1 MVYSHSLALPWSI
14 SADDERRFRRILALT
29 LALTLALGILVPL
42 LPVVKQAMEHEPEL
56 PPRVAKLIFEKRSE
70 PPPPPKPRPVE
81 QKPEPKPKPEA
92 KKEPEPQPKKTPPR
106 VAEKKPPKQPPV
118 DAVEQARKK
127 ASSAGLLA
135 LQDSLADLREQKVDE
150 LNGGRRLSSS
160 GSQAKKSERA
170 LITSRVGGGS
180 GGINTAA
187 MSRDAGSTHLAART
201 ATEVRS
207 SIVKTSTSAK
217 KAKAGRTAAR
227 SQEDIQIVFDRHKGA
242 IFNIYNRAL
251 RKNPALEGKV
261 VFRLTIAPSGQV
273 TNIGIESSELG
284 DPTLERKLMAR
295 IKMIDFGAKA
305 VDTAIL
311 TYPIDFLPS

>member
-1 MVYSHSLALPWSI
+1 MVYSHSLALAWSI
-14 SADDERRFRRILALT
+14 SAADEHRFRRILTLT
-29 LALTLALGILVPL
+29 LVLTLALGIVVPL
-42 LPVVKQAMEHEPEL
+42 LPVFKKPVEQEAEL
-56 PPRVAKLIFEKRSE
+56 PPRVAKLIFEKHNA
-70 PPPPPKPRPVE
+70 PPPPPKPKPVE
-81 QKPEPKPKPEA
+81 KKPEPKPETKQ
-92 KKEPEPQPKKTPPR
+92 EPEPQPKKTPPK
-106 VAEKKPPKQPPV
+106 VAEKPQPKQPPV
-118 DAVEQARKK
+118 DALEQARKK

-150 LNGGRRLSSS
+150 LNGGRRLSSN
-160 GSQAKKSERA
+160 GSRAKRTERA

-187 MSRDAGSTHLAART
+187 MSRDTGSTHLAART

-207 SIVKTSTSAK
+207 SIVKTSVTGK
-217 KAKAGRTAAR
+217 KAKAERTASR

-251 RKNPALEGKV
+251 RKDPSLEGKV

-273 TNIGIESSELG
+273 TDIRIESSELG
-284 DPTLERKLMAR
+284 NPTLEHKLMAR
-295 IKMIDFGAKA
+295 IKMINFGARA